1 MGEVH
6 NNDNK
11 NTDKF
16 ENILVRH
23 LAHIWNYSVY
33 LFLHS
38 KKQYAKI

>member
-6 NNDNK
+6 NKDNK
-11 NTDKF
+11 NKHKF
-16 ENILVRH
+16 ENILVRP
-23 LAHIWNYSVY
+23 LAHIWYYFVY